1 MSLEYVLVFGYLIVG
16 IILTFIWWYDEY
28 KPEYELVKELNE
40 GSEEPMVVLFLICLA
55 FFWPF
60 KVVKNYF
67 ESFVD

>member
-1 MSLEYVLVFGYLIVG
+1 MTIWGYITIGYFLVG

-40 GSEEPMVVLFLICLA
+40 GSEEPMAVLFLLGLV

>member
-1 MSLEYVLVFGYLIVG
+1 MDICYFIVIGYFFVG

-28 KPEYELVKELNE
+28 KLEYELVKELNE
-40 GSEEPMVVLFLICLA
+40 GSEEPMAVLFIAGLV